1 VTGGHVAHG
10 GDLLGWLLPVAVLLL
25 AVACGRAVHG
35 RRAAGRAWSRWRT
48 ASAVAGLVALAVA
61 VAPPVQAAAH
71 ADLRAHMAQHLL
83 LGMFAPLLLVL
94 SAPATLLIG
103 ALPAAGRRRVAAL
116 LRARPLHVAAHP
128 VTAALLDVGGLH
140 LLYLTPL
147 YRLAHDVPAVHA
159 AVMLHFVLAGTL
171 FAWSIAGP
179 GPGPRRPGTAARVAV
194 LVAAGAAHGHLAK
207 LLYAGAAELPPGLGA
222 PVAEVQEAAQL
233 VYYGGSLAELGLAIA
248 LFGGRRARAH
258 AVRRACGAS
267 GAPRPRHPSSSTGAR
282 RASPPPPQAPPPSA
296 PPPPPVA
303 SRSRPGPPPRSPA
316 GR

>member
-1 VTGGHVAHG
+1 GRRRRRRADGGGRRDRVPPAPGLAPLLRPRNPGDRAALRRAAAQRRGRPARGRRMRARRPAAPPGARPPGGVGRGPARRGRVPAVRRRRRPQGAARAPGPLRRRPAALRRRLGRRGRAVAGRRGGRAGPQRGEDVTGGHVAHG

-61 VAPPVQAAAH
+61 VAPPLQAAAH
-71 ADLRAHMAQHLL
+71 ADLRAHIAQHLL

-116 LRARPLHVAAHP
+116 LGARPLHVAAHP

-159 AVMLHFVLAGTL
+159 AVMLHVVLA
-171 FAWSIAGP
+171 
-179 GPGPRRPGTAARVAV
+179 
-194 LVAAGAAHGHLAK
+194 
-207 LLYAGAAELPPGLGA
+207 
-222 PVAEVQEAAQL
+222 
-233 VYYGGSLAELGLAIA
+233 
-248 LFGGRRARAH
+248 
-258 AVRRACGAS
+258 
-267 GAPRPRHPSSSTGAR
+267 
-282 RASPPPPQAPPPSA
+282 
-296 PPPPPVA
+296 
-303 SRSRPGPPPRSPA
+303 
-316 GR
+316 